1 MWKLISGFLFL
12 LMSVIVFSM
21 KYIVVAIILSKS
33 NSINRDLFSETLGV
47 LPITVNIIG
56 YSTFI
61 LGVISILWYLKKRN

>member
-1 MWKLISGFLFL
+1 MGKLIAGLLFL

-47 LPITVNIIG
+47 LPITVNIIA

-61 LGVISILWYLKKRN
+61 LGVISLLWYFKKRN